1 MGVLVLLEMDGSTEA
16 VLAAA
21 VDLEARRP
29 TSAKLA
35 RVVAPTESGVVVAD
49 VLGIRRGARRL
60 PVRAGAPR
68 GAAGERPAR
77 LGDGDAIPRL
87 RDAELKLA

>member
-35 RVVAPTESGVVVAD
+35 QVVAPTESGVSW
-49 VLGIRRGARRL
+49 LRSGNLPRRETL
-60 PVRAGAPR
+60 TVRAGAPR

-87 RDAELKLA
+87 